1 MSTYL
6 VYPTNEQEKAV
17 KEFLETLNVSFEK
30 ENDVNLPNHVLE
42 GIARGQE
49 DIKAG
54 RTITLEEFKKRLN
67 SNK

>member
-6 VYPTNEQEKAV
+6 VYPTSEQEKAV

-30 ENDVNLPNHVLE
+30 EDEGDLPKHVLE

-49 DIKAG
+49 DVKAG
-54 RTITLEEFKKRLN
+54 RTITLDEFKKRLN
-67 SNK
+67 SK